1 MGDLVRGLVIWAALP
16 RDFGPGVETLF
27 LASAAVST
35 TSSASSSEEISMT
48 LVERAL
54 VEDVVDTELTL
65 PVSSE
70 SDSSE
75 SKVPG
80 NKKQLEAD
88 N

>member
-16 RDFGPGVETLF
+16 RDLGPGVETLW
-27 LASAAVST
+27 LASTADST
-35 TSSASSSEEISMT
+35 TSSSSSSEEMSMT

-65 PVSSE
+65 PVSSSE

-75 SKVPG
+75 SKVP
-80 NKKQLEAD
+80 ETRSS
-88 N
+88 